1 MFTIPPTL
9 TPDIPDLKEFAVW
22 LIAIAV
28 VAFGFRHA
36 REIMAFILDKLYQYF
51 VLNGPSA

>member
-1 MFTIPPTL
+1 MFTITPTSAPL
-9 TPDIPDLKEFAVW
+9 VPDLKEFAVW

>member
-1 MFTIPPTL
+1 MFTITPTL
-9 TPDIPDLKEFAVW
+9 TPGIQDLKEFAVW

-36 REIMAFILDKLYQYF
+36 RQFMAFILDKLYQYF
-51 VLNGPSA
+51 VLNGPSV

>member
-36 REIMAFILDKLYQYF
+36 REIMGFILDKLYQYF
-51 VLNGPSA
+51 VLNGPSV